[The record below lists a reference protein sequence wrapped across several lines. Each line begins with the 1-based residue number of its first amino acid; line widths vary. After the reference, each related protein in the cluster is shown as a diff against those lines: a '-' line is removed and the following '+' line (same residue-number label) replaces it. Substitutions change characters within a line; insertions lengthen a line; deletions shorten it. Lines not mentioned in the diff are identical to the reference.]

1 MESLHGRVAV
11 ITGAA
16 GGIGEALGTV
26 LSASGMKL
34 VLADIDV
41 EGLIAARDRLAGA
54 GAEVIAVPTDVTSEK
69 SVTRLKDSALEH
81 FGSVHVLCNNA
92 GVTVTGAAW
101 TIPVSAWERVLSVN
115 LIGAINGIRAFVPVL
130 RNNDEGHV
138 VNTASMAG
146 LTSAAGLAPYSV
158 SKHGVVAL
166 SEAVYKELL
175 LEDSRIGVSVVCP
188 GAVATAMPASVTG
201 AALGDQGPVDR
212 AIASAVDES
221 LKTAISPMR
230 VAESIKVAILQEKF
244 WVLTHPS
251 RANSI
256 VRRARGI
263 VAGINP
269 DPGVF

>member
-16 GGIGEALGTV
+16 GGIGEALGSV
-26 LSASGMKL
+26 LAASGMKL
-34 VLADIDV
+34 ALADIDA
-41 EGLIAARDRLAGA
+41 EGLIAARDRLADA
-54 GAEVIAVPTDVTSEK
+54 GAEVIAVPTDVTSEE
-69 SVTRLKDSALEH
+69 SVIRLKDCTLEH

-101 TIPVSAWERVLSVN
+101 TIPVSAWEKVLSVN
-115 LIGAINGIRAFVPVL
+115 LIGVINGIRTFVPVMKS
-130 RNNDEGHV
+130 NCEGHV

-166 SEAVYKELL
+166 SEAIYKELV
-175 LEDSRIGVSVVCP
+175 LEDSGIGVSVVCP
-188 GAVATAMPASVTG
+188 GAVTTAMPSSV
-201 AALGDQGPVDR
+201 AAATLGDQGPIDR
-212 AIASAVDES
+212 AITRAVDES
-221 LKTAISPMR
+221 LKGAIAPIR
-230 VAESIKVAILQEKF
+230 VAEMIRNAILADQF

-251 RANSI
+251 RANSV
-256 VRRARGI
+256 VRRTRGI

-269 DPGVF
+269 EPAAF